1 MIRPQAGQP
10 VLDGEYGF
18 DVGGHPAVAAFLH
31 QLHAV
36 YREAASRYFSSHRRN
51 LRSASLVW
59 QGHREGGFPTAS
71 SAEAALSLRV
81 VDVED
86 ASGSLVCLPLT
97 GLRVRLASTQ
107 SESVG
112 PAE

>member
-1 MIRPQAGQP
+1 
-10 VLDGEYGF
+10 VDGEYGF
-18 DVGGHPAVAAFLH
+18 DVGGRPAVAALLH

-36 YREAASRYFSSHRRN
+36 YREAASRYFSCHRRN

-59 QGHREGGFPTAS
+59 QEHREGGFLTAS
-71 SAEAALSLRV
+71 STEAARSLRV

-86 ASGSLVCLPLT
+86 ASGSLVRLPLT
-97 GLRVRLASTQ
+97 GLRVQPASTQ